1 MILQS
6 FAPNQNDDVDKIKYY
21 WSFFMPCAILLNGG
35 QAYWYFKVKPVFVKL
50 HKDILLNVR
59 KSLAA
64 SLYEVM
70 KLVDMESMENQAFFM
85 DVLR

>member
-1 MILQS
+1 
-6 FAPNQNDDVDKIKYY
+6 
-21 WSFFMPCAILLNGG
+21 MPCAILLNGG
-35 QAYWYFKVKPVFVKL
+35 QPYWYFKVRPVFVKL

-70 KLVDMESMENQAFFM
+70 KLVDMES
-85 DVLR
+85 